1 MAPLK
6 LTSGLCAGRAE
17 VRLSCQKLVKVY
29 PDYFVRGRRK
39 RPNSGQVR
47 DYMHW
52 RGRRG
57 GAEKNATS
65 ADRDSLF
72 LLPLHR
78 GQAFPPHNCSFIK
91 DCVMCTSCPP
101 LSLFFLFFFTMRS
114 PTSRE
119 REQKRINMQAIH
131 RSASMIV
138 IGHNYLLW
146 LLLIMIGY

>member
-1 MAPLK
+1 MKKASNIERMAPLK

-52 RGRRG
+52 RARRG

-65 ADRDSLF
+65 ADGDSLLF

-78 GQAFPPHNCSFIK
+78 GQVFSPHNCSFIK

-101 LSLFFLFFFTMRS
+101 PLYFFLFFFTMRS
-114 PTSRE
+114 VIHLE
-119 REQKRINMQAIH
+119 RENR
-131 RSASMIV
+131 RE
-138 IGHNYLLW
+138 
-146 LLLIMIGY
+146 